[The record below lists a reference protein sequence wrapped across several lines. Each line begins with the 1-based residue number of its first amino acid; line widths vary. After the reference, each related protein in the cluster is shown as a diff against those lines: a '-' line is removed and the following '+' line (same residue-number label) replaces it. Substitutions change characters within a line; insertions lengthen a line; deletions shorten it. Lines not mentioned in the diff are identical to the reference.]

1 MYYEPLS
8 HKMRPT
14 VIEEIVGQQHII
26 GPQSPLYKMIQN
38 GHVPSLLFYGEPGTG
53 KTSLAYAIAGS
64 TKKDFYA
71 LNATTAGK
79 KDVENVIEE
88 ARLTRNA
95 LLFLDE
101 IHRFN
106 KSQQDSLLKALEE
119 GVFTLIGATTENPFH
134 SVNGAIRSRCGQI
147 KQLKPLSADDIK
159 TLIRRALTDEVK
171 GLGKLHIQM
180 DERMIAAIADTTSD
194 GRTALNLL
202 EDIVMA
208 SDRDEDGKVLVKLET
223 VEQCIENK
231 GFTHDKKG
239 DIYYSLLSSFQKSIR
254 GSDVDAALHYLAR
267 LLEGGDLVAICRR
280 LLVIGYEDIG
290 LANPELSARVLPAIQ
305 TVERLGLPEARI
317 PLAQI
322 TIELCLSAK
331 SNSAYKALD
340 AAIAD
345 VRKGKTGE
353 IPMHLRDA
361 HYQGANELG
370 HGVGYKY
377 PHDYPNGWVNQTYLP
392 KELENVQ
399 YYQPKNAGEEKKL
412 LLIHQRL
419 EQLRKDNG
427 KKV

>member
-1 MYYEPLS
+1 MYQEPLS
-8 HKMRPT
+8 HRMRPAR
-14 VIEEIVGQQHII
+14 IEEVVGQQHII
-26 GPQSPLYKMIQN
+26 GPDSALHKMIKN
-38 GHVPSLLFYGEPGTG
+38 GHVPSMLFYGEPGTG

-71 LNATTAGK
+71 LNAVTAGK
-79 KDVENVIEE
+79 KDVEQVIEE
-88 ARLTRNA
+88 ARMTRNA
-95 LLFLDE
+95 ILFLDE

-119 GVFTLIGATTENPFH
+119 GVFVLIGATTENPFH

-147 KQLKPLSADDIK
+147 KQLKPLTEADISV
-159 TLIRRALTDEVK
+159 LIRRALEDGDK
-171 GLGKLHIQM
+171 GLGKTSIEFP
-180 DERMIAAIADTTSD
+180 DELIDLISQTTSD

-208 SDRDEDGKVLVKLET
+208 SDRNEQGTVIVEEKTVK
-223 VEQCIENK
+223 QSIENK

-254 GSDVDAALHYLAR
+254 GSDTDAALHYLAR
-267 LLEGGDLVAICRR
+267 LLEGGDLPAICRR

-290 LANPELSARVLPAIQ
+290 LANPEVSARVLTAIQ

-317 PLAQI
+317 PLASI

-345 VRKGKTGE
+345 VRKGRGLS
-353 IPMHLRDA
+353 IPDHLRDA
-361 HYQGANELG
+361 HYQGAKDLG
-370 HGVGYKY
+370 HGIGYKY
-377 PHDYPNGWVNQTYLP
+377 PHDYPNGWVKQQYLP
-392 KELENVQ
+392 DELKERK
-399 YYQPKNAGEEKKL
+399 YYEPKNAGEEKKL
-412 LLIHQRL
+412 SLIHQRL
-419 EQLRKDNG
+419 EDLRNQS
-427 KKV
+427 

>member
-1 MYYEPLS
+1 MYHEPLS
-8 HKMRPT
+8 HRMRPER
-14 VIEEIVGQQHII
+14 IEEVVGQKHII
-26 GPQSPLYKMIQN
+26 GPNSALYKMIKN
-38 GHVPSLLFYGEPGTG
+38 DHVPSMLLYGEPGTG

-64 TKKDFYA
+64 TNKDFYA
-71 LNATTAGK
+71 LNAVSAGK
-79 KDVENVIEE
+79 KDVEQVIEE

-95 LLFLDE
+95 ILFLDE

-119 GVFTLIGATTENPFH
+119 GVFILIGATTENPYH

-147 KQLKPLSADDIK
+147 KQLKPLSPEDI
-159 TLIRRALTDEVK
+159 TELINRALQDRDK
-171 GLGKLHIQM
+171 GLGKWNVQM
-180 DERMIAAIADTTSD
+180 DPQLIGLIAQTTSD

-208 SDRDEDGKVLVKLET
+208 SDRDAQGAIIVEEEMVK
-223 VEQCIENK
+223 QSIENK

-254 GSDVDAALHYLAR
+254 GSDTDAALHYLAR
-267 LLEGGDLVAICRR
+267 LLEGGDLPAICRR

-290 LANPELSARVLPAIQ
+290 LANPEVSARVLTAIQ

-317 PLAQI
+317 PLASI

-345 VRKGKTGE
+345 VRKGRTGE
-353 IPMHLRDA
+353 IPDHLRDA
-361 HYQGANELG
+361 HYQGAKELG
-370 HGVGYKY
+370 HGIGYKY
-377 PHDYPNGWVNQTYLP
+377 PHDYPNGWVKQRYLP
-392 KELENVQ
+392 EELGDAK

-412 LLIHQRL
+412 LLIHERL
-419 EQLRKDNG
+419 EQLRHQRD
-427 KKV
+427 

>member
-1 MYYEPLS
+1 MYHEPLS
-8 HKMRPT
+8 HRLRPSI
-14 VIEEIVGQQHII
+14 IEEVVGQEHII
-26 GPQSPLYKMIQN
+26 GPKSALYKMIKN
-38 GHVPSLLFYGEPGTG
+38 GHVPSMLLYGEPGTG

-64 TKKDFYA
+64 TKRDFYA
-71 LNATTAGK
+71 LNATTCGK

-119 GVFTLIGATTENPFH
+119 GVFVLIGATTENPFH
-134 SVNGAIRSRCGQI
+134 SVNSAIRSRCGQI
-147 KQLKPLSADDIK
+147 KQLQPLSAPAIK
-159 TLIRRALTDEVK
+159 KLLERAVTDADK
-171 GLGKLHIQM
+171 GLGKMNISIEEPLL
-180 DERMIAAIADTTSD
+180 DKIAATTSD

-208 SDRDEDGKVLVKLET
+208 SERSEDGAIVVEEDT
-223 VEQCIENK
+223 VNQSIENK
-231 GFTHDKKG
+231 GFTHDNKG

-254 GSDVDAALHYLAR
+254 GSDVNAALHYLAR

-290 LANPELSARVLPAIQ
+290 LANPDLCARVLPAIQ

-317 PLAQI
+317 PLANVV
-322 TIELCLSAK
+322 IELCLSAK
-331 SNSAYKALD
+331 SNSAYTALD

-345 VRKGKTGE
+345 IRKGRTGD
-353 IPMHLRDA
+353 IPSHLKDA
-361 HYQGANELG
+361 HYQGAKELG
-370 HGVGYKY
+370 HGIGYKY
-377 PHDYPNGWVNQTYLP
+377 PHDYPNSWVYQEYLP
-392 KELENVQ
+392 KELQDTV

-412 LLIHQRL
+412 AMIHDRL
-419 EQLRKDNG
+419 NGLRNQS
-427 KKV
+427 KK

>member
-147 KQLKPLSADDIK
+147 KQLRPLSADDIK

>member
-147 KQLKPLSADDIK
+147 KQLRPLSADDIK

-377 PHDYPNGWVNQTYLP
+377 PHDYPNGWVQQIYLP
-392 KELENVQ
+392 EELENVQ
-399 YYQPKNAGEEKKL
+399 YYQPKHAGEEKKL

-419 EQLRKDNG
+419 EQLRKGNG
-427 KKV
+427 K

>member
-8 HKMRPT
+8 HRMRPT

-26 GPQSPLYKMIQN
+26 GPQSPLYKMIKN

-64 TKKDFYA
+64 TKRDFYA

-79 KDVENVIEE
+79 KDVENIIEE

-119 GVFTLIGATTENPFH
+119 GIFVLIGATTENPFH
-134 SVNGAIRSRCGQI
+134 SVNSAIRSRCGQI
-147 KQLKPLSADDIK
+147 KQLKPLRTEDIK
-159 TLIRRALTDEVK
+159 ILIERALHDEVK
-171 GLGKLHIQM
+171 GLGKQKIEM
-180 DERMIAAIADTTSD
+180 SDEMIAAIANTTSD

-202 EDIVMA
+202 EDIIMA
-208 SDRDEDGKVLVKLET
+208 SDRDENNHIKVELST

-254 GSDVDAALHYLAR
+254 GSDADAALHYLAR

-345 VRKGKTGE
+345 VRKGKMGE
-353 IPMHLRDA
+353 IPTHLRDA
-361 HYQGANELG
+361 HYQGAKELG

-377 PHDYPNGWVNQTYLP
+377 PHDYPNGWVNQTYMP
-392 KELENVQ
+392 KELENVH

-412 LLIHQRL
+412 ALIHQRL
-419 EQLRKDNG
+419 EQLRKG
-427 KKV
+427 SSPL

>member
-1 MYYEPLS
+1 
-8 HKMRPT
+8 MRPER
-14 VIEEIVGQQHII
+14 IEEVVGQKHII
-26 GPQSPLYKMIQN
+26 GPNSALYKMIKN
-38 GHVPSLLFYGEPGTG
+38 DHVPSMLLYGEPGTG

-64 TKKDFYA
+64 TNKDFYA
-71 LNATTAGK
+71 LNAVSAGK
-79 KDVENVIEE
+79 KDVEQVIEE

-95 LLFLDE
+95 ILFLDE

-119 GVFTLIGATTENPFH
+119 GVFILIGATTENPYH

-147 KQLKPLSADDIK
+147 KQLKPLSPEDI
-159 TLIRRALTDEVK
+159 TELINRALQDRDK
-171 GLGKLHIQM
+171 GLGKWNVQM
-180 DERMIAAIADTTSD
+180 DPQLIGLIAQTTSD

-208 SDRDEDGKVLVKLET
+208 SDRDAQGAIIVEEEMVK
-223 VEQCIENK
+223 QSIENK

-254 GSDVDAALHYLAR
+254 GSDTDAALHYLAR
-267 LLEGGDLVAICRR
+267 LLEGGDLPAICRR

-290 LANPELSARVLPAIQ
+290 LANPEVSARVLTAIQ

-317 PLAQI
+317 PLASI

-345 VRKGKTGE
+345 VRKGRTGE
-353 IPMHLRDA
+353 IPDHLRDA
-361 HYQGANELG
+361 HYQGAKELG
-370 HGVGYKY
+370 HGIGYKY
-377 PHDYPNGWVNQTYLP
+377 PHDYPNGWVKQRYLP
-392 KELENVQ
+392 EELGDAK

-412 LLIHQRL
+412 LLIHERL
-419 EQLRKDNG
+419 EQLRHQRD
-427 KKV
+427 

>member
-79 KDVENVIEE
+79 KDVESVIEE

-119 GVFTLIGATTENPFH
+119 GIFVLIGATTENPFH

-147 KQLKPLSADDIK
+147 KQLKPLSSNDIV
-159 TLIRRALTDEVK
+159 TLIKRALTDEVK
-171 GLGKLHIQM
+171 GLGKHHIQM
-180 DERMIAAIADTTSD
+180 DEKMIEAIAETTSD

-208 SDRDEDGKVLVKLET
+208 SDRDDDGRVLVELAT

-377 PHDYPNGWVNQTYLP
+377 PHDYPNGWVNQIYLP
-392 KELENVQ
+392 EELENVQ

-419 EQLRKDNG
+419 DQLRKGNG
-427 KKV
+427 K

>member
-1 MYYEPLS
+1 MYREPLS

-14 VIEEIVGQQHII
+14 KIEEVVGQQHII
-26 GPQSPLYKMIQN
+26 GPQSPLRKMIEN
-38 GHVPSLLFYGEPGTG
+38 GHVPSMLFYGEPGTG

-95 LLFLDE
+95 ILFLDE

-119 GVFTLIGATTENPFH
+119 GIFVLIGATTENPFH

-147 KQLKPLSADDIK
+147 KQLKPLTPDDIK
-159 TLIRRALTDEVK
+159 TLIQRALTDEVK
-171 GLGKLHIQM
+171 GLGKLQVQM
-180 DERMIAAIADTTSD
+180 EDAMIEKIAETTSD

-208 SDRDEDGKVLVKLET
+208 SDRNDEGVWLVEKAT

-254 GSDVDAALHYLAR
+254 GSDVNAALHYLAR
-267 LLEGGDLVAICRR
+267 LIEGGDLVAISRR

-290 LANPELSARVLPAIQ
+290 LANPELCARVLPAIQ

-322 TIELCLSAK
+322 TVELCLSAK

-340 AAIAD
+340 AAIND
-345 VRKGKTGE
+345 VRKGRVGE

-361 HYQGANELG
+361 HYQGAKDLG

-377 PHDYPNGWVNQTYLP
+377 PHDYPNGWVQQTYLP
-392 KELENVQ
+392 QELEGVQ
-399 YYQPKNAGEEKKL
+399 YYQPKNAGEEKKF

-419 EQLRKDNG
+419 ENLRN
-427 KKV
+427 KKEK